1 MLLES
6 ESQRFRDKRLRT
18 KTATEGNLLLILLVR
33 KLRTDTGFYTKNES
47 KKNKSGMSQNIKIG
61 SPRNAKRAPSAKQ
74 NKAQRWIHKETI
86 GDKSRN
92 RNTQEQEQKVL

>member
-6 ESQRFRDKRLRT
+6 ESQRLRDRKLRT

-33 KLRTDTGFYTKNES
+33 KLSTNTGFYTKNES

-61 SPRNAKRAPSAKQ
+61 RPRNVKRAPSVK
-74 NKAQRWIHKETI
+74 
-86 GDKSRN
+86 
-92 RNTQEQEQKVL
+92 

>member
-6 ESQRFRDKRLRT
+6 KSQRLRDRRLRT

-33 KLRTDTGFYTKNES
+33 KLRTNTGFLYQNES

-61 SPRNAKRAPSAKQ
+61 RLRNVKRAPSV
-74 NKAQRWIHKETI
+74 R
-86 GDKSRN
+86 
-92 RNTQEQEQKVL
+92 